1 MKGDVNLYKK
11 FKELLGKTNK
21 TTYQI
26 SKETGISQTAFS
38 NWKSGRS
45 EPSLESLKK
54 LSDYFGVSIEY
65 FLSDAEQEVV

>member
-1 MKGDVNLYKK
+1 MYEK
-11 FKELLGKTNK
+11 FKALLDKTNK

-45 EPSLESLKK
+45 EPSLESLKR
-54 LSDYFGVSIEY
+54 LASYFGKPIEY
-65 FLSDAEQEVV
+65 FLE